1 MDLNRLILG
10 KSYNS
15 TKVFRT
21 AQHVVQA
28 ILLGVVVPAL
38 ILLLIW
44 DLTDNP
50 NPVPG
55 VVVIAGLV
63 MLCFFFSYVFGKGC
77 PNPNTKVQKIRDMAS
92 TITDFILIYNLIPL
106 FCLDFGIPMA
116 SLNSFIFFL
125 NQFT

>member
-28 ILLGVVVPAL
+28 ILLGIVVPLL

-50 NPVPG
+50 NPVPA

-63 MLCFFFSYVFGKGC
+63 MLCFFFSYVFFSHFPILLSKQIFASVSSD
-77 PNPNTKVQKIRDMAS
+77 NTGAH
-92 TITDFILIYNLIPL
+92 FINL
-106 FCLDFGIPMA
+106 
-116 SLNSFIFFL
+116 
-125 NQFT
+125 